1 MFSRTLTRG
10 VDAADR
16 SSSTGRAEPMRDE
29 SRQGITDTWRSS
41 RDVKT
46 YSMFVP
52 KLIVFDASPGMPC
65 PVDLL
70 CDAVISHP
78 RTGVTVP
85 QHVLTPSTDNRDRW
99 TFARGFHVLSFA
111 SETWI
116 DNKSIALQH
125 GMPLPFQISQDNG
138 R

>member
-46 YSMFVP
+46 YSVFVP
-52 KLIVFDASPGMPC
+52 KLIVFDA
-65 PVDLL
+65 L
-70 CDAVISHP
+70 ISHP